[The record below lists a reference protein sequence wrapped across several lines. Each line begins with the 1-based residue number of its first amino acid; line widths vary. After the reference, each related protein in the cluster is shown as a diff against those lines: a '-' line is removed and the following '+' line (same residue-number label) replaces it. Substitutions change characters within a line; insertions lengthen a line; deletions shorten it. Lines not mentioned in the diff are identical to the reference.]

1 MILEAPETLA
11 PPQPVCYHSNIEAKL
26 KKKKAAPVEI
36 PQLSTQTV
44 SRGASGFI
52 FARQP
57 TCTTVYSL
65 KVEVPRKW

>member
-1 MILEAPETLA
+1 MSVV
-11 PPQPVCYHSNIEAKL
+11 PPSPL
-26 KKKKAAPVEI
+26 GAAPVEI

>member
-1 MILEAPETLA
+1 MSRNHID
-11 PPQPVCYHSNIEAKL
+11 L
-26 KKKKAAPVEI
+26 KRLDTHLAAPVEI

>member
-1 MILEAPETLA
+1 MRPSKNVRF
-11 PPQPVCYHSNIEAKL
+11 PFMKPQRYQG
-26 KKKKAAPVEI
+26 KAAPVEI

-44 SRGASGFI
+44 SKGASGFI